1 MYKKWFYQVVKD
13 RVPETGFLGTK
24 IQPKNG
30 LKASLT
36 MFFGMLV
43 FEIFHNE
50 NIKKIL
56 LKINFSI
63 LENKISV

>member
-36 MFFGMLV
+36 MFFWHASFWYISQWKHKEKL
-43 FEIFHNE
+43 F
-50 NIKKIL
+50 
-56 LKINFSI
+56 KINFFTPENEI
-63 LENKISV
+63 LV